1 MIRIKDLFNVV
12 KAKSNSFSDYSLGD
26 VPFITN
32 GYYENGFVGFVEPCD
47 SDRVFEEIGIC
58 VSAFCEATVQ
68 IPPFLPRGNG
78 GSGLCVLKPI
88 KKMSYDELVNYA
100 SIINTSIKWRYSYGR
115 MVNKKRL
122 EKELIPEIQVIKM
135 DFKEKINVYI
145 PKNETF
151 KLFNEQIE
159 LKDFLVTK
167 LFTLQ
172 HGDFHSL
179 QDLDEGKSPT
189 VSRLN
194 TNNGIMGYYEKP
206 SEAKIYMPM
215 TITIS
220 TVTGDA
226 FVQLDEYIAT
236 DNVVIC
242 EPINPLFPETLFF
255 IVMMLNRD
263 KWRWMY
269 GRQCYKTKFSK
280 TVIKLPADENG
291 ILDEEIIHKF
301 VRSHYGWK
309 SIERYITKNQISCK
323 SSNIVP

>member
-1 MIRIKDLFNVV
+1 MIRIKDIFNVV
-12 KAKSNSFSDYSLGD
+12 KAKSKSFLDYSLGE

-32 GYYENGFVGFVEPCD
+32 GYYENGFVGFVEPCE

-58 VSAFCEATVQ
+58 VSAFCEASVQ
-68 IPPFLPRGNG
+68 LPPFLPRGNG

-100 SIINTSIKWRYSYGR
+100 SIINTFIKWRYSYGR

-122 EKELIPEIQVIKM
+122 ENELIPEIQVMEI
-135 DFKEKINVYI
+135 DFKEKINSLI
-145 PKNETF
+145 PKNETNDSF
-151 KLFNEQIE
+151 DGQIE
-159 LKDFLVTK
+159 LKDFLVTE

-179 QDLDEGKSPT
+179 QDLAEGKYPT

-194 TNNGIMGYYEKP
+194 KNNGIVDCFEKL
-206 SEAKIYMPM
+206 STAEIYTPL

-226 FVQLDEYIAT
+226 FVQLDKYIAT

-242 EPINPLFPETLFF
+242 NPINPLFPETLFF
-255 IVMMLNRD
+255 IAMMINRE

-280 TVIKLPADENG
+280 TVIKLPVDENG
-291 ILDEEIIHKF
+291 KLDEETIYKF

-309 SIERYITKNQISCK
+309 CIERYIDKSQSPCK
-323 SSNIVP
+323 Q